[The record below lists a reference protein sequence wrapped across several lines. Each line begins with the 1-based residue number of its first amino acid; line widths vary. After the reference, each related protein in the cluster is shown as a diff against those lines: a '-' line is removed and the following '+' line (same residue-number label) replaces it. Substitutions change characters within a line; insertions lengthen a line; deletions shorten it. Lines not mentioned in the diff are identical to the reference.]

1 MERLL
6 TNCGQDGVIR
16 RIEDSLSSEDR
27 ENLLLQLRSLKTLL
41 SGLAKSLCLEAHPLD
56 MRRVLDAEISTLW
69 VLFENCRPTRMKGY
83 GQEFTAEARAT
94 LEGSLDKLLEQV
106 RIMRT
111 QVE

>member
-6 TNCGQDGVIR
+6 TNCGQDGIIR
-16 RIEDSLSSEDR
+16 RIEDTLSR
-27 ENLLLQLRSLKTLL
+27 EGRDNLLLHLHSLKSVL
-41 SGLAKSLCLEAHPLD
+41 SDLANSLSLQAHPLD

-106 RIMRT
+106 RMMRT
-111 QVE
+111 QLE